1 MRAEEGDVDS
11 EGVEPQFGLGQAYP
25 ELGGNANNSW
35 RGKGLG
41 EFARMAEFR
50 KNRRTLR
57 SRAGKNAGPVRFLQP
72 VDCFQSQGLGR
83 MFRVIAGVFYVGR
96 KIRRKFCPRA
106 VESVPWTSQLV
117 HLSLSGR
124 N

>member
-11 EGVEPQFGLGQAYP
+11 EGVEPQCGLGQAYP

-50 KNRRTLR
+50 KNRRKR
-57 SRAGKNAGPVRFLQP
+57 GSWEI
-72 VDCFQSQGLGR
+72 SGR
-83 MFRVIAGVFYVGR
+83 GWDSP
-96 KIRRKFCPRA
+96 RRKASGGIGQSPRD
-106 VESVPWTSQLV
+106 SVTDVLTE
-117 HLSLSGR
+117 GR
-124 N
+124 EVGGEGDGR